1 MREFGFGADRVLRP
15 YQNPEA
21 KSFFRTFRPSE
32 EERNSLGYND
42 YARQQ
47 DNLVLQE
54 DLINQQLEDKQAE
67 RQQSQRKVARLEQI
81 EDVEDQANEAIA
93 QGVPMDQVIQQ
104 FPALA
109 QSSSF
114 GNYMQQVRA
123 IAPAQQT
130 LAPSFRK
137 LLKTPEERADFDE
150 AFQKFGNVTQA
161 DDHARARHQEREHRV
176 SLIDAGVPLAEI
188 EKAGPLT
195 PERAALLKQQYKRSV
210 TGGDPR
216 ADKVFD
222 TMNKMLADGLT
233 DEEVKAYLER
243 MRGFGIDIMPKA
255 VTPVTGEVVP
265 VAPAV
270 DTTLTPAERLAQ
282 KYGILKPKKP

>member
-1 MREFGFGADRVLRP
+1 MREFGFGANRVLRP

-42 YARQQ
+42 YAREQ

-67 RQQSQRKVARLEQI
+67 RQQAQRKVARLEQI

-109 QSSSF
+109 QSPSF

-137 LLKTPEERADFDE
+137 MIKTNEGKAAFDEGMKLYGDATRADDYAKSVE
-150 AFQKFGNVTQA
+150 AHNALEV
-161 DDHARARHQEREHRV
+161 E
-176 SLIDAGVPLAEI
+176 LIDAGVPLAEI

-195 PERAALLKQQYKRSV
+195 AKTASKIKQQYKRSV

-243 MRGFGIDIMPKA
+243 MKSFGIDIMPKA
-255 VTPVTGEVVP
+255 PTAGEVVP